1 MKKINLVIY
10 GATGSIGKSV
20 LSIIRENKDKF
31 NIQGITCNKNYKK
44 LIKIGNEFSI
54 KKIGVNKEIKNEIK
68 ELGKFSIYQ
77 KIEKFHEII
86 AVSYTHLTLP
96 TKA

>member
-68 ELGKFSIYQ
+68 ENLLNFFYDFFSI
-77 KIEKFHEII
+77 KKRII
-86 AVSYTHLTLP
+86 S
-96 TKA
+96 K